1 MREITWDEAIEIAQ
15 RRRDNMGGIPLHV
28 MFNGAKGE
36 FDSLRTLG
44 MLGRMEEDIARGEW
58 YVHTGLAK
66 YYMHSGAT
74 VWVG

>member
-1 MREITWDEAIEIAQ
+1 MFEITWDDAIEIAQ
-15 RRRDNMGGIPLHV
+15 RRRDSMNGAPLYA
-28 MFNGAKGE
+28 MFNGAKGD

-58 YVHTGLAK
+58 YIHTGFSK